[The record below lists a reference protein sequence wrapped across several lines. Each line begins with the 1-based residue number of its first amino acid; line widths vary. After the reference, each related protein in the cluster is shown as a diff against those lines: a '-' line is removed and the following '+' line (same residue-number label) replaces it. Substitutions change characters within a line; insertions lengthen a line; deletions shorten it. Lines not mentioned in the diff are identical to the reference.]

1 MLWRSIILHLGKLL
15 DFHFILLGVRVASW
29 YLILSLVNSEYV
41 FFIDIIWRIGAF
53 LVIVLWF
60 TPVEFIKSIEVKWA
74 LVIYVFYNNFA
85 VLASLFYLVI
95 FIFCA
100 LVCKMEIFNRLF
112 KFLLVILIH
121 LICLK
126 NFFVMH
132 IILFLRLK
140 CIFKGLINNFL
151 ILRILKLFRVNIKNQ
166 FFYFIFLILLLFHAC
181 QE

>member
-15 DFHFILLGVRVASW
+15 DFHFILLRVRIASW

-60 TPVEFIKSIEVKWA
+60 TPVEFIKSIEVKRA
-74 LVIYVFYNNFA
+74 LVIYVFYHFA

-100 LVCKMEIFNRLF
+100 LICKMEIFNRLF
-112 KFLLVILIH
+112 KFLLVIFIYLIYFKI
-121 LICLK
+121 L
-126 NFFVMH
+126 FVMH
-132 IILFLRLK
+132 LILFLRLK
-140 CIFKGLINNFL
+140 CILKGLINNFL
-151 ILRILKLFRVNIKNQ
+151 ILRILELFRVNIKN
-166 FFYFIFLILLLFHAC
+166 
-181 QE
+181 

>member
-15 DFHFILLGVRVASW
+15 YFHFILLRVRIASW

-41 FFIDIIWRIGAF
+41 FFIYIIWRIGAF

-60 TPVEFIKSIEVKWA
+60 TPVEFIKSIKVKWA
-74 LVIYVFYNNFA
+74 LVIYVFYHFA

-100 LVCKMEIFNRLF
+100 LVCKMEIFNRLL
-112 KFLLVILIH
+112 KFLLVIFIYLIYFKILFFMH
-121 LICLK
+121 L
-126 NFFVMH
+126 
-132 IILFLRLK
+132 ILFLRLK
-140 CIFKGLINNFL
+140 CILKGLINNFL

-166 FFYFIFLILLLFHAC
+166 FFYFIFLILILLLFHSC
-181 QE
+181 